1 MPLRLP
7 WFREANIEPMVVTMS
22 AVRAGERLLQVGVD
36 DPTHA
41 GGIAAKVGIG
51 GNAMLALPDGTN
63 AARSQVALRKEGVV
77 DTRVGALDS
86 LPGGDGAYDVVVIHG
101 VGGLLARL
109 TREARST
116 LLCECARVL
125 RPRGRL
131 VVIEAGPATGGLGAL
146 LGRTPDP
153 YVEAGGAAP
162 DLESAGFRPVRMLG
176 ERDGYRFIEGLR
188 P

>member
-36 DPTHA
+36 DPVHA

-51 GNAMLALPDGTN
+51 GDAVMALPDGPS
-63 AARSQVALRKEGVV
+63 AARMQVALRKEGVIGAQIGL
-77 DTRVGALDS
+77 DT
-86 LPGGDGAYDVVVIHG
+86 LPGGDGAYDVVVVHG
-101 VGGLLARL
+101 VGGLLAR
-109 TREARST
+109 RPRDGRDT
-116 LLCECARVL
+116 LLRECARVL

-131 VVIEAGPATGGLGAL
+131 VVIEAGPATGLGA
-146 LGRTPDP
+146 RFSAPDP
-153 YVEAGGAAP
+153 YVEAGGAVPA
-162 DLESAGFRPVRMLG
+162 LETAGFRPVRVLG
-176 ERDGYRFIEGLR
+176 ERDGFRFIEGLR

>member
-22 AVRAGERLLQVGVD
+22 AVRTGERLLQIGVD
-36 DPTHA
+36 EPAHA

-51 GNAMLALPDGTN
+51 GEAVMALPDTSTVGRTQ
-63 AARSQVALRKEGVV
+63 AALRKEGVV
-77 DTRVGALDS
+77 DTHVGLDA

-101 VGGLLARL
+101 VGGLLARAASD
-109 TREARST
+109 TRSA
-116 LLCECARVL
+116 LLRECTRVL

-131 VVIEAGPATGGLGAL
+131 VVIEAGPAVGLGARL
-146 LGRTPDP
+146 SKPDP
-153 YVEAGGAAP
+153 YVEGGGAVP
-162 DLESAGFRPVRMLG
+162 DLQAAGFHPVRVLG